1 MNSLHIYALFLIIL
15 PSLYHMK
22 FNSLNPLID
31 VGKDIYCQH
40 DENNETIFPVKKSGN
55 KYTKVF
61 KIIIPIFTANKIWL
75 KNGTLIDCP
84 FEAAIGATNKNDYI
98 PVKEGEQYFFK
109 IYGLPEDK
117 AVSVLL
123 LDEKDKYVADFFE
136 GLYIE
141 SKKGV
146 ELTVPKGATKM
157 HLTNYNFQDLSVQK
171 IINMTDSEIDEL
183 CIKESDIMEKINN
196 LYNEYIKNPIVYK
209 KINKA
214 YFTFVLDNTRM
225 EDEDYINL
233 FIEKEIPLSLATIPE
248 NLIENTI
255 SRTKTR
261 LDMVKKL
268 LSTGKGEVLSLH
280 DGIITKEKI
289 ENFSEMYKTFIKTK
303 QMLNIY
309 GIEVNGIIAP
319 TEYGQLQSNEIEEK
333 WASSFYGFS
342 DVFGLPPKFP
352 EICIDSVYYHPR
364 TNLFDYSDGFKH
376 FKEKIDKDINEKNY
390 RVFYFIAESGE
401 TLDYLSQFLDYV
413 KQKEKEGKLTIGNY
427 KEFYEKN
434 AVRYNDIIKTKNTYY
449 VANNGK
455 SEYGL
460 SEEDPMNYETLK
472 TKTFMSGDKVLLKR
486 GDIFYGPLIMS
497 QTIVDN
503 NMLTLSSYGDLKK
516 GMPILTN
523 YKIVN
528 KKESWEK
535 INNNIYAID
544 LSNTNKFSGL
554 NDTSPESTSIGFM
567 ETKNKTKYYN
577 LKQKLSDLKEL
588 YDFYSNGTYFFVRT
602 NGASPYEELGELKL
616 APRLKILLLC
626 SNIKVEN
633 LHIQGTGA
641 HGIVGYG
648 TVNENI
654 EIVNNIIEDIGGS
667 YLYTGERYGN
677 GIQFYEIDVKNLTIH
692 KNIIRN
698 IYDVAFTI
706 QGNKGSGTNI
716 TVSKNILCLNSQ
728 DSEIWETEEATGV
741 YNYSFEDNISFMQ
754 GRGWGYDARG
764 DQYCAGHI
772 LFWGYGFDNVE
783 KQTDIYF
790 NHNYV
795 YNPRRL
801 YYIASHDGIDI
812 LFQEKN
818 CIRSDYNH
826 YYMNNDT
833 FIFND
838 EYNFDTRND
847 FIQEFNK
854 DNNSEF
860 ILLEKVDPNLEDKI
874 ANSLNYKELRKIFV
888 DDVDD
893 VDDVDVVDDEKE
905 NESHALKIIL
915 IVIVIIILALVGGIF
930 IFCCVKKNKSEISI
944 DKVNNNPLV
953 E

>member
-1 MNSLHIYALFLIIL
+1 
-15 PSLYHMK
+15 
-22 FNSLNPLID
+22 
-31 VGKDIYCQH
+31 
-40 DENNETIFPVKKSGN
+40 
-55 KYTKVF
+55 
-61 KIIIPIFTANKIWL
+61 
-75 KNGTLIDCP
+75 
-84 FEAAIGATNKNDYI
+84 
-98 PVKEGEQYFFK
+98 
-109 IYGLPEDK
+109 
-117 AVSVLL
+117 
-123 LDEKDKYVADFFE
+123 
-136 GLYIE
+136 
-141 SKKGV
+141 
-146 ELTVPKGATKM
+146 
-157 HLTNYNFQDLSVQK
+157 
-171 IINMTDSEIDEL
+171 
-183 CIKESDIMEKINN
+183 
-196 LYNEYIKNPIVYK
+196 
-209 KINKA
+209 
-214 YFTFVLDNTRM
+214 
-225 EDEDYINL
+225 
-233 FIEKEIPLSLATIPE
+233 
-248 NLIENTI
+248 
-255 SRTKTR
+255 
-261 LDMVKKL
+261 
-268 LSTGKGEVLSLH
+268 
-280 DGIITKEKI
+280 
-289 ENFSEMYKTFIKTK
+289 
-303 QMLNIY
+303 
-309 GIEVNGIIAP
+309 
-319 TEYGQLQSNEIEEK
+319 
-333 WASSFYGFS
+333 
-342 DVFGLPPKFP
+342 
-352 EICIDSVYYHPR
+352 
-364 TNLFDYSDGFKH
+364 
-376 FKEKIDKDINEKNY
+376 
-390 RVFYFIAESGE
+390 
-401 TLDYLSQFLDYV
+401 
-413 KQKEKEGKLTIGNY
+413 
-427 KEFYEKN
+427 
-434 AVRYNDIIKTKNTYY
+434 
-449 VANNGK
+449 
-455 SEYGL
+455 
-460 SEEDPMNYETLK
+460 
-472 TKTFMSGDKVLLKR
+472 
-486 GDIFYGPLIMS
+486 
-497 QTIVDN
+497 
-503 NMLTLSSYGDLKK
+503 MLTLSSYGDLKK

-567 ETKNKTKYYN
+567 ETKNKTKYFN

-616 APRLKILLLC
+616 APRLTILFLC

-648 TVNENI
+648 TENENI

-667 YLYTGERYGN
+667 YLFTGERYGN

-833 FIFND
+833 LIFRD
-838 EYNFDTRND
+838 EYDFSSRNNFILD
-847 FIQEFNK
+847 FHK

-860 ILLEKVDPNLEDKI
+860 ILLDKVDPIIVEKST
-874 ANSLNYKELRKIFV
+874 NSLDYKELRRIFL

-893 VDDVDVVDDEKE
+893 EDGQKKHNSHVVVITVVVI
-905 NESHALKIIL
+905 LIIIL
-915 IVIVIIILALVGGIF
+915 ILVGGIF
-930 IFCCVKKNKSEISI
+930 ILRYIKKRKNEFSI
-944 DKVNNNPLV
+944 EKLMDFSSN
-953 E
+953 